1 MASAAPRPAP
11 RRRAAAPA
19 KAPPKR
25 ARRAPAPPP
34 RAHRRLAVVYD
45 IDAPHVRLGMAWF
58 LLVLVALAFGT
69 YVLAVVYAATAALAG
84 YQAARCWRQRRPNRP
99 DPLLAAGTAAIL
111 PLAAAVS
118 TGALGLAILVAVGLT
133 VVRSGVDLRSAIPN
147 ASRTLQCGL
156 WVGGAAAAMVCT
168 HRYEPFAAV
177 ALLLAASAYET
188 GDYLVGSGA
197 RNAWEGPL
205 AGAVAVFVVQFAVS
219 AVGLPPFEVDNGL
232 LFAVIAAVLCPLGQL
247 FGSLVLPTAAAPA
260 SAVRRL
266 DSLLLLAPIW
276 AVAAGALAAAQV

>member
-1 MASAAPRPAP
+1 
-11 RRRAAAPA
+11 
-19 KAPPKR
+19 
-25 ARRAPAPPP
+25 
-34 RAHRRLAVVYD
+34 L
-45 IDAPHVRLGMAWF
+45 AWF
-58 LLVLVALAFGT
+58 LLVLVAFALGT

-84 YQAARCWRQRRPNRP
+84 YQAARCWRRRRPNRP
-99 DPLLAAGTAAIL
+99 DPLLAAGVGAIL

-118 TGALGLAILVAVGLT
+118 TGALGLAVLVAVGLT

-156 WVGGAAAAMVCT
+156 WAGGAAAAMVCT

-177 ALLLAASAYET
+177 ALLLAVSAYET

-219 AVGLPPFEVDNGL
+219 AVGLPPFEVDNGV

-247 FGSLVLPTAAAPA
+247 LGSLVLPSAAAPA

-266 DSLLLLAPIW
+266 DSLLLLAPVW